1 MPASFLG
8 FDHVDTRVRSVKAVE
23 SFYDQLMPKLGLECK
38 RYCQVDTAGEW
49 HDSSVDQ
56 PYNTVEYYED
66 VAAGSI
72 SRFIG
77 FVEDKNMRPTFTR
90 IAFRVSAP
98 LDIPRWS
105 AFLAEIGAMNIE
117 PTTSDDYPA
126 VFFEDPAGTK
136 LEICARKPKTA
147 EKQ

>member
-1 MPASFLG
+1 MAASFLG
-8 FDHVDTRVRSVKAVE
+8 FDHVDTRVRSIKAVE
-23 SFYDQLMPKLGLECK
+23 SFYDRLMPALGLQRK
-38 RYCQVDTAGEW
+38 RYCHVDAAGEW
-49 HDSSVDQ
+49 HDPSDDK

-66 VAAGSI
+66 VAQGFV

-90 IAFRVSAP
+90 IAFRVSDP
-98 LDIPRWS
+98 LDIPRWC

-117 PTTSDDYPA
+117 PSASDDYPA

-136 LEICARKPKTA
+136 LEICARKPKAA
-147 EKQ
+147 E